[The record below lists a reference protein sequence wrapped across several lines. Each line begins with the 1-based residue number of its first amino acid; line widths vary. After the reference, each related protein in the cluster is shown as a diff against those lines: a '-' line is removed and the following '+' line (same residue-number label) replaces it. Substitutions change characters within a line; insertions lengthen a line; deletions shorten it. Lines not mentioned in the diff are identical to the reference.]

1 MAWVS
6 RGFWANFVVVD
17 IANTASNFRVQ
28 MQGSN
33 YTDAAA
39 DMAAFRT
46 LLEAMTGGT
55 VKRSD
60 LTEVVDNDAWVI
72 STEDVLCN
80 DKALLTI
87 ALASAPDKKAAVAV
101 PAPTI
106 SIMVDA
112 SGPGYN
118 VVDSSDAAVIAF
130 VDAFVA
136 TTGYAKISDGEYG
149 IAAASGGLV
158 AGRRVSRKISK
169 S

>member
-17 IANTASNFRVQ
+17 IANTSSNFRVQ
-28 MQGSN
+28 LQGSN

-39 DMAAFRT
+39 DMASFRT
-46 LLEAMTGGT
+46 LLEAVTGGT

-60 LTEVVDNDAWVI
+60 LTEVVDNDAWAL
-72 STEDVLCN
+72 SAEDVLVS
-80 DKALLTI
+80 DKGLLTI
-87 ALASAPDKKAAVAV
+87 ALATAPDKKAAIAI

-106 SIMVDA
+106 DIMVDT

-118 VVDSSDAAVIAF
+118 QVDSSDAAVQAF

-136 TTGYAKISDGEYG
+136 TTGYAKLSDGEYG
-149 IAAASGGLV
+149 LAYASGGLV
-158 AGRRVSRKISK
+158 AGRRVSRKISR